1 MVRIRL
7 PEDSELAAAL
17 RSLRSPLFV
26 VGGLSAF
33 INILALSSSLFLMMV
48 YDRVLPS
55 GSGATLFGLFLIFG
69 LAFVFHG
76 ILDVTRSQMLVD
88 IGRAFGDRLAPRVQQ
103 LQWRFA
109 LAPVRGK
116 PRPGQDL
123 DHIRGFMSGAGPA
136 AFIDL
141 PWVVFFLAV
150 LSLMHPW
157 LGVTTLAGIIVLAL
171 LTWHTE
177 RAIAKNMTALEPLR
191 VERAQVQEMSFH
203 NAPALKG
210 LGMTGALSARLEG
223 SDARYFDEN
232 NRISRI
238 VSRAGGTGRIFRIFL
253 QSAVLSVGA
262 ILVIDGKASGGIIF
276 ASSILSGRAL
286 APIDQAI
293 ANWRS
298 FVAARNSWTR
308 LDAALAEHPAPASKP
323 VQLPA
328 PARQLQVDR
337 LTLVPAGGN
346 RVAVA
351 DVAFEARAGDVIG
364 VIGPSGSGKS
374 SLLRGLAGIWPPLRG
389 SIRLDG
395 AALDQWSADEIG
407 RYLGYL
413 PQEVALLEGSVAA
426 NIGRFDPAAESASVL
441 AAAEQAGVHDLV
453 VSLPEGYE
461 TEIGSDGHN
470 LSAGQRQRIAL
481 ARALYGDPFLLL
493 LDEPNSNLDPE
504 GEAAL
509 AAAIKK
515 AQQRGAITILVT
527 HQTRIL
533 SATNKLLVLR
543 DGKVAGWGP
552 RDKILA
558 ALAQGAKQSP
568 RDGGLKVVN

>member
-7 PEDSELAAAL
+7 PENSELATVL
-17 RSLRSPLFV
+17 RSLRSPLLV
-26 VGGLSAF
+26 VGGLSGF

-55 GSGATLFGLFLIFG
+55 GSGATLFGLFVIFG

-76 ILDVTRSQMLVD
+76 ILDATRSQMLVD
-88 IGRAFGDRLAPRVQQ
+88 IGRAFGDRLSRRVQQ

-109 LAPVRGK
+109 LAPIPGR
-116 PRPGQDL
+116 PRPAQDL

-141 PWVVFFLAV
+141 PWVIFFLGV
-150 LSLMHPW
+150 LFLMHPW
-157 LGVTTLAGIIVLAL
+157 LGVTTLAGIVVLGL

-177 RAIAKNMTALEPLR
+177 RSIAKNMTALEPLR
-191 VERAQVQEMSFH
+191 IERAQVQDMGFH
-203 NAPALKG
+203 NAGALKG
-210 LGMTGALSARLEG
+210 LGMTGALSERLRE
-223 SDARYFDEN
+223 SDARYFDES

-293 ANWRS
+293 ANWRG
-298 FVAARNSWTR
+298 FVAARHSWTR
-308 LDAALAEHPAPASKP
+308 LDAALAETPAPASKP

-337 LTLVPAGGN
+337 LTLVPAGGS

-351 DVAFEARAGDVIG
+351 DVVFEARAGDVIG

-374 SLLRGLAGIWPPLRG
+374 SLLRGLAGIWPAVRG

-395 AALDQWSADEIG
+395 AALDQWTADEIG
-407 RYLGYL
+407 RHLGYL

-426 NIGRFDPAAESASVL
+426 NIGRFDPAAESGAVL
-441 AAAEQAGVHDLV
+441 AAAQQAGVHDLV
-453 VSLPEGYE
+453 VSLPDGYE
-461 TEIGSDGHN
+461 TEIGSGGHN

-509 AAAIKK
+509 AAAIQK
-515 AQQRGAITILVT
+515 AQQRGAITVLVT

-543 DGKVAGWGP
+543 DGKVGAWGP

-558 ALAQGAKQSP
+558 ALAQGAKQSS
-568 RDGGLKVVN
+568 RDGGLKAVN